1 MNILEIFRKRGNKVN
16 ASIGIGLGED
26 LKQNELIFDTSLK
39 FLSSNQSRVVL
50 FGKEIEIEHLN
61 NSNLTPELKSRIDII
76 TCTDPSDEITEFLSK
91 GVIDCIVRG
100 SLSASDFLVNI
111 RNVFSVSK
119 VMRLA
124 LLETSSGYQFFFGP
138 VGIDE
143 CNDIE
148 SKIAYIKRGL
158 VELNRLNLT
167 PNISVLS
174 GGRLGDLGR
183 DSLVD
188 STLNMAEEVVDYFRT
203 ENPDIEIHHD
213 EILIENS
220 IRNKANLI
228 VAPNGVSGNLIYR
241 TLVHLGGGKAYG
253 AIYMGL
259 EKPVIDTSRV
269 GNPSEIYG
277 ALILALAISTL

>member
-39 FLSSNQSRVVL
+39 FLSSNQSRVLL

-61 NSNLTPELKSRIDII
+61 NSNLTSELKSRIDII
-76 TCTDPSDEITEFLSK
+76 TCTDPADEITEFLSK

-111 RNVFSVSK
+111 KKVFSVSK

-148 SKIAYIKRGL
+148 SKIDYIKRGL
-158 VELNRLNLT
+158 VELNRLTLT

-228 VAPNGVSGNLIYR
+228 VAPNGVSGNLMYR

-277 ALILALAISTL
+277 ALILALAKSIL